1 MPIPIKRNTGYALAY
16 GSFAISGML
25 IAHYLRSAWAFPL
38 PAVLYGLL
46 SLALAVSILAALV
59 LAADGVRLLMRL
71 SRAAHPPLWGK
82 ILLDFLPLAAL
93 IAFWTI

>member
-38 PAVLYGLL
+38 PIMLYGLL
-46 SLALAVSILAALV
+46 GLALAVSILAALV
-59 LAADGVRLLMRL
+59 LAADGVRLLVRL
-71 SRAAHPPLWGK
+71 SRTAHRPLWGK